1 MHVKYENLFL
11 SMRGRPC
18 RRKALLIKACAPAS
32 AAIPRPKLKHVD
44 SLAAKKLA
52 SRHAARFDR
61 QADLLLQIG
70 RVDSRSH
77 GWADSRERS
86 GALVERR
93 SVEKSPN
100 ADDLHGRDAERA
112 RLAGRVEITARQ
124 VEATQLSASVPDCL
138 DLAMRGR

>member
-1 MHVKYENLFL
+1 
-11 SMRGRPC
+11 MRGRPC

-86 GALVERR
+86 GALVERPR
-93 SVEKSPN
+93 RWKSK
-100 ADDLHGRDAERA
+100 L
-112 RLAGRVEITARQ
+112 LAALLIGAIFDQSTRRGAMPGMQATPITK
-124 VEATQLSASVPDCL
+124 LSAG
-138 DLAMRGR
+138 LATVFV